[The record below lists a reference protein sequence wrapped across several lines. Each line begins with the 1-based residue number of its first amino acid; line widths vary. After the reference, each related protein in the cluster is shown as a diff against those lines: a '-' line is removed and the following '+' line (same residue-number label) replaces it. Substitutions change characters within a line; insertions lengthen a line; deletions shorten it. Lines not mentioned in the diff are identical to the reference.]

1 MGFGVPRNGFTRRG
15 EPRDMAAGIDPVLV
29 GFVVVMLVFVFGI
42 YLLVRRTLLSL
53 REGYESGKR

>member
-1 MGFGVPRNGFTRRG
+1 
-15 EPRDMAAGIDPVLV
+15 MAAGIDPVLV

-53 REGYESGKR
+53 REGYDRGKR